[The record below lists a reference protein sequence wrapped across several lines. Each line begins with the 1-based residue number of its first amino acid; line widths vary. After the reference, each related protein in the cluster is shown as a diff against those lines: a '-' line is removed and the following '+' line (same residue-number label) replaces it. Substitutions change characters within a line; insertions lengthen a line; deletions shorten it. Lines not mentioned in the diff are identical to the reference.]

1 MEVWTTLPDFPEYSI
16 SSEGRVR
23 NDRFGKLRKIS
34 YHGGYATVRFYKN
47 HRTVNRT
54 VAHLVAREF
63 VHRPRENFD
72 TPIYLD
78 GDKLNCK
85 ASNLMW
91 RPRWFAVR
99 HDQQFRLDLPDTT
112 NRVRNI
118 HTGELYENV
127 WHVVF
132 DRGVL
137 FNDVVMSI
145 TNRTYVFPLYQ
156 SFEWVI

>member
-1 MEVWTTLPDFPEYSI
+1 MEVWTTLPDFPGYSI

-34 YHGGYATVRFYKN
+34 YHGGYATVRFYKD

-54 VAHLVAREF
+54 LAHLVAREF
-63 VHRPRENFD
+63 VHRPRENF
-72 TPIYLD
+72 TTTIYLD
-78 GDKLNCK
+78 GNKHNCK

-99 HDQQFRLDLPDTT
+99 HDQQFRLDLPETT
-112 NRVRNI
+112 DRVRNI
-118 HTGELYENV
+118 HTGEVYRDV
-127 WHVVF
+127 WHIVF